1 MKQRQVQLR
10 SLEFRGKVYQIEA
23 ATFFYLCPGWWSLS
37 VSWAVDISPWSTVAQ
52 IPSRLLAVLL
62 GHKGGA
68 VYGLL
73 ESRGGHTFSS
83 WNNSFLR
90 ALITELISQLV
101 PKLKFSNSSVCHQYV
116 LPCFEVMYC
125 WVTCSLPVFFYH
137 SKKQKSLIFVTVS
150 RHLFNFMLIRK
161 TCFDSIQLINS
172 VTS

>member
-1 MKQRQVQLR
+1 MVFICILGSGHLPLEHSGSDTISIACSPSGPQRWSCLW
-10 SLEFRGKVYQIEA
+10 S
-23 ATFFYLCPGWWSLS
+23 PG
-37 VSWAVDISPWSTVAQ
+37 V
-52 IPSRLLAVLL
+52 
-62 GHKGGA
+62 K
-68 VYGLL
+68 
-73 ESRGGHTFSS
+73 GGHTFSS

-161 TCFDSIQLINS
+161 TCFDSI
-172 VTS
+172 